1 MFRFNAATIQCTL
14 MFANGILEFFVS
26 TVVGLCVRFDCFLLL
41 RQVHEMIFWWK
52 LCRFSKCVE
61 A

>member
-1 MFRFNAATIQCTL
+1 MFRFNAATIECTL

-41 RQVHEMIFWWK
+41 RQVHEMIFW
-52 LCRFSKCVE
+52 
-61 A
+61 